1 MTTKNSICARCNNL
15 KTYGVCTPS
24 NMEERCLISFCNGS
38 ASGANLG
45 NRKQC
50 SRFEEASPET
60 VEERLKELEDKNNGK
75 D

>member
-1 MTTKNSICARCNNL
+1 MTTKNSICVRCNKLN
-15 KTYGVCTPS
+15 TYGVCTPT
-24 NMEERCLISFCNGS
+24 NTKERCLISFCNGS

-60 VEERLKELEDKNNGK
+60 VEERLKELEESNDAT
-75 D
+75 